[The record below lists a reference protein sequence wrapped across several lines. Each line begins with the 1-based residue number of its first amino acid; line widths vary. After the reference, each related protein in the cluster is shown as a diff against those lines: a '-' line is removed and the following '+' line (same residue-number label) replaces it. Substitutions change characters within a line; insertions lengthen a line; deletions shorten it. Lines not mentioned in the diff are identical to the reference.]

1 VVQRSASALKGCG
14 SVAGQSAGM
23 ISPTHTQSTV
33 ATEVYDDRSIRLHWV
48 TAVIVALLW
57 GIAELID
64 FFPRGPPKIAVRSVH
79 IVLGLL
85 LVAVTVRRLIWRS
98 SSGRTLPP
106 APGGL
111 WSHAAK
117 LSHAALY
124 TVLVVV
130 LLLGIS
136 NAWARGD
143 SIFSLFSIPKLLP
156 AFPSLKPAVGR
167 LHKVGANAL
176 VLLALLHAL
185 AALFHHYVLRD
196 TVLQRMLV
204 HRNKP

>member
-1 VVQRSASALKGCG
+1 MTSATQAQPAAAKG
-14 SVAGQSAGM
+14 
-23 ISPTHTQSTV
+23 
-33 ATEVYDDRSIRLHWV
+33 VYDSRSIHLHWV

-64 FFPRGPPKIAVRSVH
+64 LFPRGAPKIAVRSVH

-85 LVAVTVRRLIWRS
+85 LVAVTVRRLSWRS
-98 SSGRTLPP
+98 SSGRIVPP

-111 WSHAAK
+111 WGHAAK
-117 LSHAALY
+117 ISHAALY
-124 TVLVVV
+124 AVLVIV

-167 LHKVGANAL
+167 LHKIGANAL
-176 VLLALLHAL
+176 VILALLHAL

-204 HRNKP
+204 HRKTP

>member
-1 VVQRSASALKGCG
+1 MTSVPAAAPTSATYAQP
-14 SVAGQSAGM
+14 AA
-23 ISPTHTQSTV
+23 
-33 ATEVYDDRSIRLHWV
+33 ATDAYDDRTIHLHWV

-64 FFPRGPPKIAVRSVH
+64 LFPRGAPKIAVRSVH
-79 IVLGLL
+79 IILGLL
-85 LVAVTVRRLIWRS
+85 LVAVVVRRLIWRS
-98 SSGRTLPP
+98 GRGKILPP

-111 WSHAAK
+111 WGRAARMSHAV
-117 LSHAALY
+117 LY
-124 TVLVVV
+124 AVLVAV

-156 AFPSLKPAVGR
+156 DFPSLKQAVGK
-167 LHKVGANAL
+167 LHKIGANVL
-176 VLLALLHAL
+176 VILALLHAL

-204 HRNKP
+204 HRKTP

>member
-1 VVQRSASALKGCG
+1 MHA
-14 SVAGQSAGM
+14 
-23 ISPTHTQSTV
+23 QSTV
-33 ATEVYDDRSIRLHWV
+33 SADVYDDRSIRLHWL

-98 SSGRTLPP
+98 SSGRMLPP

-111 WSHAAK
+111 WSRAAK
-117 LSHAALY
+117 PGHAALY
-124 TVLVVV
+124 AVLVVV
-130 LLLGIS
+130 LLLGIL

-143 SIFSLFSIPKLLP
+143 SIFSLFSIPRLLP
-156 AFPSLKPAVGR
+156 VLPSLKPAVGR

-176 VLLALLHAL
+176 MLLVLLHAL
-185 AALFHHYVLRD
+185 AGLFHHYVLHD
-196 TVLQRMLV
+196 TVLQRMLFR
-204 HRNKP
+204 RNKL